1 MVHIHHPSQASPD
14 QPTFLAVGVFDGVH
28 IGHQTLL
35 QQMTAEAR
43 AVQARPAV
51 LTFFPHPQ
59 VVIQGLT
66 GRFYLSTLADR
77 VQQLGGCGL
86 ELIIAQT
93 FDDDVRQLRAAEF
106 IHQLQAQLNLVQI
119 WSGDFGLGYKREGTA
134 DFLRQLP
141 TARPLVVRE
150 FNQLVHLDQE
160 RVSSTRIRQMITA
173 GEVAAAHKMLGR
185 PFAFTG
191 TVQLGDQRGRLLNFP
206 TANLAVW
213 EQLVIPAH
221 GVYAT
226 YAWVQG
232 QRYPAATNIGVRP
245 TVDGHNLRIE
255 AHLLDFAGDLYGQEV
270 TLEFVERI
278 RPEQKFA
285 GLEQL
290 KSQIAADVA
299 QVRQLL
305 GA

>member
-1 MVHIHHPSQASPD
+1 MVHLTHPSQASPD

-35 QQMTAEAR
+35 KQMAASAR
-43 AVQARPAV
+43 LAQARPAV

-77 VQQLGGCGL
+77 VQQLAECGL

-93 FDDDVRQLRAAEF
+93 FDDNVRQLRAADF
-106 IHQLQAQLNLVQI
+106 IHQLQEQLNVVQI

-141 TARPLVVRE
+141 TTRPLVVRE
-150 FNQLVHLDQE
+150 FKELVHHHHE
-160 RVSSTRIRQMITA
+160 RVSSTRLREMITA
-173 GEVAAAHKMLGR
+173 GAVAEVRQMLGR
-185 PFAFTG
+185 PFALTG

-206 TANLAVW
+206 TANLGVW
-213 EQLVIPAH
+213 EQLVIPGN

-226 YAWVQG
+226 YALVQG
-232 QRYPAATNIGVRP
+232 EKHPAATNIGVRP

-255 AHLLDFAGDLYGQEV
+255 AHLLQFAGDLYGQEV

-285 GLEQL
+285 GLEAL
-290 KSQIAADVA
+290 KSQIGADVA

-305 GA
+305 GV